1 MNLYIIIIIAVLA
14 GPLLLSFDKK
24 VAFHT
29 KWKQLAIS
37 MLPVSAL
44 YILWDV
50 LVTARGHWSFDPKY
64 SGEWKLFGLPL
75 GELLFFFIVP
85 YACIFI
91 YEVVKAYFPQ
101 KKSNNIFQARIW
113 GGIVSALCLALAI
126 LFRDQAYTML
136 ALISLALWLTVTLLV
151 RPKLL
156 LQSCTLW
163 FMLLSA
169 VAFLLVNGFLTGIP
183 IVLYNPEAIWGIRII
198 TIPLED
204 LFYNIGMLG
213 FFLLSYE
220 MVGIHLQKKV
230 EKSES

>member
-1 MNLYIIIIIAVLA
+1 MNLYLLIIFLVLA

-24 VAFHT
+24 VAFYRY
-29 KWKQLAIS
+29 WKRLALS
-37 MLPVSAL
+37 MLPVTLL
-44 YILWDV
+44 YIVWDIMA
-50 LVTARGHWSFDPKY
+50 TDQGHWSFDSAY
-64 SGEWKLFGLPL
+64 AGGWRLFGLPL
-75 GELLFFFIVP
+75 GELLFFFVVP

-91 YEVVKAYFPQ
+91 YEVVKAYFPH
-101 KKSNNIFQARIW
+101 KESGNLGRARLV
-113 GGIVSALCLALAI
+113 GGVVILLSLGLAL
-126 LFRDQAYTML
+126 LFRAQAYTVL
-136 ALISLALWLTVTLLV
+136 ALLSLALWIAGTLLV
-151 RPKLL
+151 RPRLL
-156 LQSCTLW
+156 LQISTLW

-220 MVGIHLQKKV
+220 TLGAFLEKKSV
-230 EKSES
+230 TSE